1 MERIIKLQNLLFPKQ
16 DLEQHWWMFY
26 RGDKFTHNVQE
37 SAYCLKEDEHAEFF
51 TYFNAFS
58 IEKWKLYTNI
68 KQPSLRMTA
77 KGKFGV
83 QLFGHYMNGNA
94 IEKEIISE
102 NYYELTDKENILL
115 PIPMDTRCQVV
126 SFQIFAYDDLFIYEG
141 GYVANIDTDQLNEVN
156 ISLVTVTF
164 KKEDFITRNL
174 RLLENEIIYSD
185 EELANH
191 IFVRVIDNGRT
202 LNEGEWNSERIHIY
216 KNPNVGGS
224 GGYTRGMI
232 ETLKDE
238 QFVATHV
245 LLMDDDVKILP
256 ESIIRTY
263 NILCCVKPEYKDH
276 FISGAMLYYERMNV
290 QHEDVGFVSEDGT
303 YGPRKPSMEMHLA
316 NSVILNEKIYQDQ
329 PNNYAGWWYCCI
341 PRTKLSLNRLAL
353 PLFIRGDDVEFSIA
367 NHAKFITMNGIC
379 IWHMGFVTKFNMPME
394 FYQVHRNSLIIQAT
408 SGVTPEVDYIE
419 RIKKIFDRE
428 ISRYNYTGCD
438 LLLDAVDDF
447 LKGPSFIME
456 PEGEMIMKRQASRIK
471 PLVDIKQNFPN
482 IKVDYSDIYRFY
494 QGNNFSPM
502 KMKRYMRTHNWQLL
516 PKFLMKH
523 EPAVVAYDWF
533 DIPEKQYKHD
543 VVLAV
548 NPHNQT
554 GVLRYRSRKE
564 YLRLM
569 KRYRKTKRDYRS
581 KLQVVTKEYQNAK
594 EQITGVE
601 FWENYLNK

>member
-1 MERIIKLQNLLFPKQ
+1 
-16 DLEQHWWMFY
+16 
-26 RGDKFTHNVQE
+26 
-37 SAYCLKEDEHAEFF
+37 
-51 TYFNAFS
+51 
-58 IEKWKLYTNI
+58 
-68 KQPSLRMTA
+68 
-77 KGKFGV
+77 
-83 QLFGHYMNGNA
+83 
-94 IEKEIISE
+94 
-102 NYYELTDKENILL
+102 
-115 PIPMDTRCQVV
+115 MDTKCQVV
-126 SFQIFAYDDLFIYEG
+126 SFQIFAYDDVFIYEG
-141 GYVANIDTDQLNEVN
+141 GYVAEINVDQFNEVN
-156 ISLVTVTF
+156 LSLVTVTF

-185 EELANH
+185 EELADH

-202 LNEGEWNSERIHIY
+202 LNENEWNSEKIHIY

-238 QFVATHV
+238 KFVATHA

-256 ESIIRTY
+256 ESLIRTY
-263 NILCCVKPEYKDH
+263 NILCCVKSEYKEH

-303 YGPRKPSMEMHLA
+303 FGPRKPSMEMHLA

-341 PRTKLSLNRLAL
+341 PRTKLSLERLAL

-408 SGVTPEVDYIE
+408 SDVTPDVDYVE
-419 RIKKIFDRE
+419 RIKNIFDKE
-428 ISRYNYTGCD
+428 LGRYNYVGCD
-438 LLLDAVDDF
+438 LLLDAIEDF
-447 LKGPSFIME
+447 LKGPEFIMK
-456 PEGEMIMKRQASRIK
+456 PEGEMIMKKQAARVQ
-471 PLVDIKQNFPN
+471 PLVDVRQNFPK
-482 IKVDYSDIYRFY
+482 IKVDYNDIYQFY
-494 QGNNFSPM
+494 KGKIFSEH
-502 KMKRYMRTHNWQLL
+502 KMKRYMKTHNWQLL
-516 PKFLMKH
+516 PKFMMNH

-533 DIPEKQYKHD
+533 DIPEKQYRHD

-569 KRYRKTKRDYRS
+569 KRYRKIKRDYRRE
-581 KLQVVTKEYQNAK
+581 LQEVTQKYQNAK
-594 EQITGVE
+594 NQITGVE
-601 FWENYLNK
+601 FWESYLNK

>member
-1 MERIIKLQNLLFPKQ
+1 MDKMIKLQNLLFPKQ

-26 RGDKFTHNVQE
+26 RGDKLFHDMQD
-37 SAYCLKEDEHAEFF
+37 SSYCLKEDEHAEFF

-58 IEKWKLYTNI
+58 LEKWKKYTYINH
-68 KQPSLRMTA
+68 PCLRLSI
-77 KGKFGV
+77 KGKFGI
-83 QLFGHYMNGNA
+83 QLFGHYMNSNM

-102 NYYELTDKENILL
+102 NYFELENRETIII
-115 PIPMDTRCQVV
+115 PIPMNIKSQVV
-126 SFQIFAYDDLFIYEG
+126 SFQIFAYDEVYIYEG
-141 GYVANIDTDQLNEVN
+141 MYAADIDVEHLNEVN

-164 KKEDFITRNL
+164 KKEEFITTNL

-185 EELANH
+185 EDISNH

-202 LNEGEWNSERIHIY
+202 LNEDEWNSERIHIY

-232 ETLKDE
+232 ETLRDE
-238 QFVATHV
+238 KFSATHT

-263 NILCCVKPEYKDH
+263 NLLRCLKPEYKDH

-316 NSVILNEKIYQDQ
+316 TSVILNEKIYEDQ

-341 PRTKLSLNRLAL
+341 PRTKMSLDRLSL

-394 FYQVHRNSLIIQAT
+394 FYQVHRNSLIIQAA
-408 SGVTPEVDYIE
+408 SGVTPEVDYVE
-419 RIKKIFDRE
+419 RIKRIFARE
-428 ISRYNYTGCD
+428 ISRYNYVGCD

-447 LKGPSFIME
+447 LKGPEFIMK
-456 PEGEMIMKRQASRIK
+456 PEGEKIMKQQSSRVK
-471 PLVDIKQNFPN
+471 PLVDIRQNFSN
-482 IKVDYSDIYRFY
+482 IDVDYDKVYRFY
-494 QGNNFSPM
+494 EGKWFSPS
-502 KMKRYMRTHNWQLL
+502 KMKWYMKTHNWHLL
-516 PKFLMKH
+516 PKFMMNH

-554 GVLRYRSRKE
+554 GILRYRSRSE

-569 KRYRKTKRDYRS
+569 KRYKSLMKKYKKNRCSVKKDY
-581 KLQVVTKEYQNAK
+581 EEAK
-594 EQITGVE
+594 QKITSLN
-601 FWENYLNK
+601 FWQGYLN